1 MRWSASRPAPRGRP
15 GADAHVCGICGI
27 VERDPERPA
36 DEAALRRMTTALAHR
51 GPDGD
56 GVVVR
61 GPAGLGHRRLAI
73 IDRSPTG
80 AQPMSDPSGAV
91 WVVYNG
97 ELYDY
102 LDARRDLEARGHAFR
117 SRSDTEVLLHLY
129 LEHGAACVE
138 RMHGMFAFA
147 IWDGRSRTLLLARD
161 RVGKKPLYWRRTPR
175 RFAFASEIKGLLAA
189 GEARPDV
196 DPEAV
201 HHFLSFDYVPGPRT
215 AFVGIEK
222 LPPGHRLTVRD
233 GQVRIERWFRPSYV
247 VPTPPPSPHEA
258 AGQLHGLL
266 RAAVRRRLV
275 GEVPVGVFLSG
286 GLDSSSIVAMLA
298 DEGRARIP
306 TFSVTFGEPSHDE
319 SRWARIVAQRFGTEH
334 HEVVVRPDL
343 AAELPRIVRHYD
355 EPFGDPSTLPTW
367 FLARETRREIT
378 VALTGDGGDE
388 AFAGYER
395 YVKSALAARWLR
407 LPRPLRRAVAAVV
420 GGVVPAGLR
429 FEHPLRQLAR
439 FTALDRESLAQ
450 LYCRW
455 LLHFDAEQKAALYTP
470 ELRAA
475 VRDESCALEQ
485 ALLAASDAPDQTGR
499 ELAAD
504 VASHL
509 PDDLLVKTDVATMAH
524 GMEARCPFLDQE
536 VAAFA
541 AALPSSYKLRGTRT
555 KWLLKVA
562 MREHLPTDVVDRP
575 KQGFGIPIDQWLRR
589 ELRPL
594 VHEMLLSPR
603 ALARGWFRPEA
614 VRRLV
619 DEHERGVREWQFH
632 LWNLLVLELWQREVV
647 DAA

>member
-1 MRWSASRPAPRGRP
+1 
-15 GADAHVCGICGI
+15 
-27 VERDPERPA
+27 
-36 DEAALRRMTTALAHR
+36 MTAALAHR
-51 GPDGD
+51 GPDGE
-56 GVVVR
+56 GVMVQ
-61 GPAGLGHRRLAI
+61 GPVGLGHRRLAI

-91 WVVYNG
+91 WVAYNG

-102 LDARRDLEARGHAFR
+102 LDARRDLEARGHQFR

-129 LEHGAACVE
+129 LEYGAACVA
-138 RMHGMFAFA
+138 RLHGMFAFA

-161 RVGKKPLYWRRTPR
+161 RVGKKPLYWRETPQR
-175 RFAFASEIKGLLAA
+175 LAFASEIKGLLAA
-189 GEARPDV
+189 GAPRPDV
-196 DPEAV
+196 DPEAI

-222 LPPGHRLTVRD
+222 LPPGHRLVVRD
-233 GQVRIERWFRPSYV
+233 GQVRVERWFRPTYV
-247 VPTPPPSPHEA
+247 VPASVPAPPEA
-258 AGQLHGLL
+258 AEGLRHTL

-286 GLDSSSIVAMLA
+286 GLDSSSIVALLA
-298 DEGRARIP
+298 DEGRTRVQ
-306 TFSVTFGEPSHDE
+306 TFSVTFGEPIHDE
-319 SRWARIVAQRFGTEH
+319 SRWARMVAQRFATEH

-343 AAELPRIVRHYD
+343 AEELPRIVRHYD
-355 EPFGDPSTLPTW
+355 EPFGDPSALPTW
-367 FLARETRREIT
+367 FLARETRRRIT

-388 AFAGYER
+388 GFAGYER

-407 LPRPLRRAVAAVV
+407 LPRALRRAAARIV
-420 GGVVPAGLR
+420 GGLVPPGLR

-455 LLHFDAEQKAALYTP
+455 LLHFDAEQKTALYTP
-470 ELRAA
+470 ELRAT
-475 VRDESCALEQ
+475 VREESCALEQ
-485 ALLAASDAPDQTGR
+485 ALLAASDATDPTAR

-504 VASHL
+504 IATYL

-536 VAAFA
+536 VTAYA
-541 AALPSSYKLRGTRT
+541 AALPSSYKLCGTRT

-562 MREHLPTDVVDRP
+562 MREQLPTDVVDRP

-594 VHEMLLSPR
+594 LHEMLLSPR
-603 ALARGWFRPEA
+603 ALQRGWFREGA
-614 VRRLV
+614 VRRLI
-619 DEHERGVREWQFH
+619 DEHQRGMREWQFH

-647 DAA
+647 DRA